1 MAEDRKTG
9 LVVEKDG
16 TVRLGPRVMPPAA
29 EVSDASRAFLA
40 TPPWGEASPP
50 PSDLPLWAMREAT
63 DQMMKQLSDAAAQAV
78 ASDAAVQIRLMVTG
92 LSRKGPCPS
101 CMRGAEAAVR
111 ARMVSGRSGA

>member
-50 PSDLPLWAMREAT
+50 PSDLPMWAMREAT
-63 DQMMKQLSDAAAQAV
+63 DQMMKQLSDAAAGP
-78 ASDAAVQIRLMVTG
+78 TG
-92 LSRKGPCPS
+92 
-101 CMRGAEAAVR
+101 
-111 ARMVSGRSGA
+111 